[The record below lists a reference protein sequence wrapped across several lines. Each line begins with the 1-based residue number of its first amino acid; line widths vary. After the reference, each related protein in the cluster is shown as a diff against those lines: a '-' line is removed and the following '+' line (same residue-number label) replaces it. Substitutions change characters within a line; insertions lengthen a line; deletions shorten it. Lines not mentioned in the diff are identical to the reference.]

1 MKNILVV
8 GSINNDITL
17 HMENLPLPGETVIAH
32 DLKTSLGGKGA
43 NQAVAAARMGA
54 PVHFIGA
61 IGNDLGSQTIIEQ
74 LNSDHINTTGI
85 DRVDINTGTAYISID
100 SHAENNIIVY
110 PGANFAIIKEHLEAN
125 TELFEKSDYCLLQLE
140 IPLDIIKETIRLCK
154 EHDVKVILNPA
165 PYHDGIDEE
174 MLKNVDY
181 YIPNEIEFLA
191 TLKLDTTQSHP
202 LGWIEVKALE
212 FVKKHNLILIVTLG
226 GRGAL
231 LVQEEQATLI
241 PAQKMVP
248 IDTTAAGD
256 SFIGGFLAALSQGQD
271 IVESL
276 KLGSRVAAITI
287 SRYGA
292 ISAIP
297 YKEELK

>member
-212 FVKKHNLILIVTLG
+212 FVKKHNLTLIVTLG

>member
-110 PGANFAIIKEHLEAN
+110 PGANFAITKEHLEAN